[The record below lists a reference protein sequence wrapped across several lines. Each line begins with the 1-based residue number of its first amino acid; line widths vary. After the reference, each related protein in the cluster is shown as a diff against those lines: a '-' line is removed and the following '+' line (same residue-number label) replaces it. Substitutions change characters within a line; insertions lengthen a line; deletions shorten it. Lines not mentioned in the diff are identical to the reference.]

1 MIVDVYHLVVI
12 NSGGHQETHELRVQ
26 ADTSPTLVSVISDAW
41 MSRNNRKRSTEGS
54 PTAKPYSYQ
63 YSELSEYQSRQSIA
77 RQGFCI
83 KRLEEQA
90 LSLTIKGN
98 ATQQYTSELN

>member
-1 MIVDVYHLVVI
+1 MIVDVYHLMVI

-41 MSRNNRKRSTEGS
+41 MSRNNRKRDSDSTI
-54 PTAKPYSYQ
+54 PIKPYSYQ
-63 YSELSEYQSRQSIA
+63 YSELAEYETRQSIA

-83 KRLEEQA
+83 KLLEEPKMSLGIMTSTPQQ
-90 LSLTIKGN
+90 LSSKFN
-98 ATQQYTSELN
+98 

>member
-41 MSRNNRKRSTEGS
+41 MSRNKRKLCPDNLGYE
-54 PTAKPYSYQ
+54 KPYSFQ
-63 YSELSEYQSRQSIA
+63 YSELAEYESRQSIA
-77 RQGFCI
+77 RQGFCM
-83 KRLEEQA
+83 RQ
-90 LSLTIKGN
+90 LTIETLPLALAPRQTARLSSGFN
-98 ATQQYTSELN
+98 